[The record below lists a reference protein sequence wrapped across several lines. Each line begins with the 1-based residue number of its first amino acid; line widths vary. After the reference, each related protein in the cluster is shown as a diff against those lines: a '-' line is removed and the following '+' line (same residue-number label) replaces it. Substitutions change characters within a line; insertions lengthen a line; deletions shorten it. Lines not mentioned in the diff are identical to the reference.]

1 MKDFCILVLACIFVA
16 GMGGCASTT
25 EIADSKVAGNSRP
38 ANTFVP
44 ADANTNTNAVN
55 KVILPKDEN
64 GDVIA
69 DPAAANV
76 DANAMISRRKAKM
89 EAMRKAAEAAP
100 ANFDESAMLKKAA
113 RPAPEDSEFAVILTN
128 AAVELRTFKS
138 HPQLLKVEK
147 RSSGGESVVRVFLK
161 DGKIIDLPGEK
172 IPALGTETAARILE
186 IAGVIPGA
194 KSRVS

>member
-1 MKDFCILVLACIFVA
+1 MKDFRILVLTCIFAA
-16 GMGGCASTT
+16 GMGACSSTT
-25 EIADSKVAGNSRP
+25 QEADSQVGGNSRP
-38 ANTFVP
+38 ANTFTLS
-44 ADANTNTNAVN
+44 DANTNVKADADTSANAVN

-76 DANAMISRRKAKM
+76 DANAMVSRRKTKL
-89 EAMRKAAEAAP
+89 EAMRKAAESAP
-100 ANFDESAMLKKAA
+100 ANFDEPAMLKKAA

-147 RSSGGESVVRVFLK
+147 RSSGGDSVVRVFLK
-161 DGKIIDLPGEK
+161 NGKTVDLPGEK
-172 IPALGTETAARILE
+172 IPQLGTETAARILE
-186 IAGVIPGA
+186 IAGA
-194 KSRVS
+194 